1 MDYNNKVTNA
11 DNSYGL
17 YLSNMAVQKRE
28 EEEEK
33 ERQRTKLQKERF
45 ARFGIAG
52 TLYTLFYTFCL
63 YKNIAGITYPFFVA
77 GTFYFYY
84 YCMKKSGV
92 TAKKDSFFYIIAT
105 VLLGVSNAL
114 TGDGRMIMM
123 NRIGIFLLAASFL
136 IHQFYEDITWSFQ
149 RYFGSICRLV
159 FGAVKEI
166 FSPYRDFFSFLKLR
180 EKKKDGKIKYVAIGI
195 GIGLPLVYVVLCLL
209 SSADL
214 MFEQIFTKKL
224 LLWIRRISI
233 WDNMFGILWK
243 IFLGFGIG
251 YGVFAFLEKRSL
263 PMKESGA
270 GKGEPLVGVIVTAM
284 LAAVYVLFCGV
295 QIVGLFGGK
304 VCLPEGYSYSSY
316 ARQGFFQLLFVCFLN
331 LVLVL
336 FCMGYFRENKTLKL
350 LLTVISLCTYVMTA
364 SSAFRMILY
373 VRAYY
378 LTFLRILVLWA
389 LMVIAVLMSGV
400 LVRIYKKDF
409 RLFRYC
415 TVVVTV
421 FYLVLSFS
429 HPDYWAAK
437 YNLSQKYFDDWQ
449 FLYTL
454 TSDAAPA
461 LYDAERYSVGMNVD
475 NAGET
480 EAAPEQKK
488 WYEKQLY
495 RTYWEEDYWQEQ
507 KENAE
512 KMGIRSFNISRFISG
527 YYAERVPMPEKTA
540 NYW

>member
-1 MDYNNKVTNA
+1 MDYNNDYNDKVKFETKTNV
-11 DNSYGL
+11 N
-17 YLSNMAVQKRE
+17 NMAVQQRGE
-28 EEEEK
+28 EGKK
-33 ERQRTKLQKERF
+33 ERQRTELQKERF

-52 TLYTLFYTFCL
+52 TLYTLLYTFCL
-63 YKNIAGITYPFFVA
+63 YRNTSGITYPFFVA

-84 YCMKKSGV
+84 YCMKKSRV

-123 NRIGIFLLAASFL
+123 NRIGIFLLTASFL
-136 IHQFYEDITWSFQ
+136 IHQFYEDITWSFP

-166 FSPYRDFFSFLKLR
+166 FSPYQDFFSFLMCR
-180 EKKKDGKIKYVAIGI
+180 EKKKDGKIKYAAIGV

-214 MFEQIFTKKL
+214 MFEHLFTKKF
-224 LLWIRRISI
+224 LLWIRQISI

-243 IFLGFGIG
+243 LFIGFGIG

-263 PMKESGA
+263 PVKEGSA

-284 LAAVYVLFCGV
+284 LAAVYLLFCGV
-295 QIVGLFGGK
+295 QIIGLFGGM
-304 VCLPEGYSYSSY
+304 VRLPEGYSYARY

-331 LVLVL
+331 LILVL
-336 FCMGYFRENKTLKL
+336 FCMGYFRESKALKL
-350 LLTVISLCTYVMTA
+350 LLTIISLCTYVMTA

-373 VRAYY
+373 IRAYY

-389 LMVIAVLMSGV
+389 LMVIAVLMTGV

-409 RLFRYC
+409 ELFRYS
-415 TVVVTV
+415 TAVVTV

-437 YNLSQKYFDDWQ
+437 YNLAQKYFDDWQ

-461 LYDAERYSVGMNVD
+461 FYDAERYSAGLD
-475 NAGET
+475 AGE
-480 EAAPEQKK
+480 AGKDAFAPEQKK

-495 RTYWEEDYWQEQ
+495 RVYWEQDYWQEQ
-507 KENAE
+507 KKNAQ

-527 YYAERVPMPEKTA
+527 HYAERVPMPEKTA
-540 NYW
+540 N